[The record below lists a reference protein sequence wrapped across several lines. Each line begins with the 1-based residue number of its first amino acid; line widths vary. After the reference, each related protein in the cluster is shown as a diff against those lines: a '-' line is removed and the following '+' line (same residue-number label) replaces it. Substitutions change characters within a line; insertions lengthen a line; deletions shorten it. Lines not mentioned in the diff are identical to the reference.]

1 MTTSNPQF
9 SQDALL
15 RIKDVRAITGIST
28 SLIYKLIMKNQF
40 PRQIHPLGS
49 RMSTWRKSEIE
60 SWIEEQACTYRD
72 EPEGVTA
79 VRKMSRRR

>member
-49 RMSTWRKSEIE
+49 RISTWRKSEIE
-60 SWIEEQACTYRD
+60 SWIEEQACTFRD
-72 EPEGVTA
+72 APEDVTA